1 MVGVR
6 RTSYE
11 IHIKGRVSEQLLGAF
26 EGMDATVQSVETVLR
41 GPVLDQAALHG
52 LLDRIQALG
61 LELVEVRRLPEGGG
75 GQGEGGQGTDPPA
88 EAGGA
93 GEAGDPR

>member
-11 IHIKGRVSEQLLGAF
+11 IHIKGRVSEQLLGVF
-26 EGMDATVQSVETVLR
+26 EGMDATVRSGQTVLR
-41 GPVLDQAALHG
+41 GPVLDQSALHG

-61 LELVEVRRLPEGGG
+61 LELIEVRRLP
-75 GQGEGGQGTDPPA
+75 TD
-88 EAGGA
+88 
-93 GEAGDPR
+93 AGDSGDLR

>member
-11 IHIKGRVSEQLLGAF
+11 IHIKGRVSEQLLGVF
-26 EGMDATVQSVETVLR
+26 EGMDATVQSAETVLR

-75 GQGEGGQGTDPPA
+75 GQGEGGKHDPPA